1 MFAQMHNESGVMHVK
16 RIIQLLKTQHE
27 IKMEFFIH
35 VPGLTTNNATFVDCI
50 LTCALEI
57 LSLPTFSLSEFVD
70 YTTVSL

>member
-1 MFAQMHNESGVMHVK
+1 MFAQMHESGVMHIQ
-16 RIIQLLKTQHE
+16 RIIQLLKSQHE

-50 LTCALEI
+50 LTYALEI
-57 LSLPTFSLSEFVD
+57 FVSAYFFLSEFVD